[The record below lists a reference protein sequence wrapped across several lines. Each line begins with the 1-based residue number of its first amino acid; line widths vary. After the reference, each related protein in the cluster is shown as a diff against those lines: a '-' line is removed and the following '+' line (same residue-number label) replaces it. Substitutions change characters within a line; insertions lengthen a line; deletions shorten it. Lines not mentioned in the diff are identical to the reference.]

1 MNIPSQL
8 APVLYFDLDG
18 TLIDSGPCSVV
29 TAQDTFRKFLGM
41 EVSAETIIERMGI
54 PLEVFLRDLS
64 GGRVN
69 DENWDEV
76 AGYFRARYQ
85 ENSPTCTAMFG
96 GTQPML
102 QALEASHHM
111 VIVTSKRSPL
121 ARYNLES
128 FKIDHYFRYI
138 IGSDNVEHYKP
149 DPDPVYKARATLD
162 GQPVFEMVIGDA
174 DTDIIMGKA
183 AGVKTC
189 AVTWGA
195 HSRARLEASAP
206 DYIADSFEEL
216 SEIILRAA

>member
-1 MNIPSQL
+1 MNMPSQP